1 MTPLVTLNKLPDTK
15 ISYMT
20 TKDFQSEYKN
30 NTNFFRMRINIRSLN
45 ENFEKFE
52 KLLIQRDK
60 ILDIIA
66 ITENKLKSNF
76 STHIEGYNFI
86 QENSNTNA
94 GGVEMFIIDTINYN
108 VVHHFDLTVDGCE
121 EM

>member
-30 NTNFFRMRINIRSLN
+30 NTNFFRMHINIRSLN

-76 STHIEGYNFI
+76 SIHIEGYNFI

-108 VVHHFDLTVDGCE
+108 VFHHFDLTVDGCE